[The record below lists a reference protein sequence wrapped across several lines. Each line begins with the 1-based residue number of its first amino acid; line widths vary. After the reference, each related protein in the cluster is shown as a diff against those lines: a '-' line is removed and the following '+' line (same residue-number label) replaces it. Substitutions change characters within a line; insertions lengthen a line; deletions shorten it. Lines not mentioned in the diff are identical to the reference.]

1 MHMFSKWFLRCSFLL
16 VLCGFSLFLSACRG
30 QEKDGTDDAS
40 FLSLEAG
47 SDISVL
53 RDVPDVWLDAGEQAN
68 AQAQAAEASGSQAK
82 AQAEPETQALIRVF
96 VCGAVIKP
104 SVCTLPEGARVQD
117 AVDAAG
123 GFRADADREWL
134 NLARTLADGEQ
145 IRVPTREETSA
156 YADGNAAVSGMAAST
171 TPGMKDGKIDLNT
184 ADAALLVTLPGIG
197 EAKAAAIIA
206 YREEH
211 GGFSSAEEIMQISGI
226 KQSIYEGIRDR
237 ITV

>member
-1 MHMFSKWFLRCSFLL
+1 M
-16 VLCGFSLFLSACRG
+16 VLCGFSLFLGACRG

-47 SDISVL
+47 SDGSVL
-53 RDVPDVWLDAGEQAN
+53 RDVPDVWLDAGEQA
-68 AQAQAAEASGSQAK
+68 QDSQSSID
-82 AQAEPETQALIRVF
+82 QALIRVF

-134 NLARTLADGEQ
+134 NLARTLTDGEQ

>member
-1 MHMFSKWFLRCSFLL
+1 MFSKWFLRCSFLL
-16 VLCGFSLFLSACRG
+16 VLCGFSLFLGACRG

-47 SDISVL
+47 SDGSVL
-53 RDVPDVWLDAGEQAN
+53 RDVPDVWLDAGEQAQD
-68 AQAQAAEASGSQAK
+68 AQSSID
-82 AQAEPETQALIRVF
+82 QALIRVF

-226 KQSIYEGIRDR
+226 KQSIYERIRDR

>member
-1 MHMFSKWFLRCSFLL
+1 M
-16 VLCGFSLFLSACRG
+16 VLCGFSLFLGACRG

-53 RDVPDVWLDAGEQAN
+53 RDVPDVWLDAGEQAQD
-68 AQAQAAEASGSQAK
+68 AQSSID
-82 AQAEPETQALIRVF
+82 QALIRVF

>member
-1 MHMFSKWFLRCSFLL
+1 M
-16 VLCGFSLFLSACRG
+16 VLCGFSLFLGACRG

-47 SDISVL
+47 SDGSVL
-53 RDVPDVWLDAGEQAN
+53 RDVPDVWLDAGEQAQD
-68 AQAQAAEASGSQAK
+68 AQSSID
-82 AQAEPETQALIRVF
+82 QALIRVF

-226 KQSIYEGIRDR
+226 KQSIYERIRDR

>member
-1 MHMFSKWFLRCSFLL
+1 MHMFSKWFLRCPFLL
-16 VLCGFSLFLSACRG
+16 VLCGFSLFLGACRG

-47 SDISVL
+47 SDGSVL
-53 RDVPDVWLDAGEQAN
+53 RDVPDVWLDAGEQA
-68 AQAQAAEASGSQAK
+68 QDSQSSID
-82 AQAEPETQALIRVF
+82 QALIRVF

-134 NLARTLADGEQ
+134 NLARTLTDGEQ